1 LHGKVVHRRRLHL
14 SPENLVIADELLGK
28 GEHALEWR
36 LHFSPECQV
45 QIVKGVCVVQWS
57 TGTLT
62 LDLSPALRWRL
73 ARGEAEAGWYSPA
86 HNIKVP
92 TSTLVGTV
100 HGALPQ
106 TFRHTAHVEHRA

>member
-1 LHGKVVHRRRLHL
+1 
-14 SPENLVIADELLGK
+14 VITDDLLGK

-36 LHFSPECQV
+36 LHFSPECRV
-45 QIVKGVCVVQWS
+45 QIVKEVCVVQWS

-92 TSTLVGTV
+92 TSTLIGTV